1 MKNDL
6 HCFIVFQGDFH
17 AIYLT
22 SSLLKDKHKDKD
34 WDNHSLS
41 NKELTQT
48 LFILQN
54 FFLHFIKALV
64 EEMHNILLADLIQTH

>member
-6 HCFIVFQGDFH
+6 HCFIVFQGDFR